1 MQDKPSWHVSKAH
14 QLLNLI
20 EGVPATLSGL
30 NLEEYNYSSIIL
42 LFLIDERIQKEH
54 EPALINLKDILI
66 NTKPTIVNFD
76 LVASMHALVDCGDIS
91 TEAHAE
97 FLIQYALADSLSF
110 TQTHSI
116 IEKTKTKWRKAK
128 RNLKCKKQQALI
140 IV

>member
-91 TEAHAE
+91 TEAHSE
-97 FLIQYALADSLSF
+97 FLRQYALADSLSF

>member
-42 LFLIDERIQKEH
+42 LFLIDEKIQEKH
-54 EPALINLKDILI
+54 EPALINLKNILI

-76 LVASMHALVDCGDIS
+76 LVASMYALVKSRDIS
-91 TEAHAE
+91 TEAHSE
-97 FLIQYALADSLSF
+97 FLRQYSLADSLSLS
-110 TQTHSI
+110 QIKPI
-116 IEKTKTKWRKAK
+116 IEKTKTKWQKAK
-128 RNLKCKKQQALI
+128 RNLKCKKQQAPI